1 MTPTKLLLKS
11 IFSPKVALSYV
22 VNEKFELRTVAEAAI
37 FVSVI
42 NTLLTHIFNLATYS
56 TNHGTDNLLIP
67 YIDLVLNKPLLL
79 SIIELTKIFFIT
91 SILTYGGRL
100 FSGSGSFLNTLQGV
114 VWVHFVL
121 IFINA
126 VLFLTIQLSVPLAGY
141 LIILTNFWIM
151 WALAECAV
159 RVHGFKSTF
168 LVFIIGILFFMF
180 IVALFIQFVDALGI
194 NLLERAGL
202 NA

>member
-1 MTPTKLLLKS
+1 
-11 IFSPKVALSYV
+11 LSYV
-22 VNEKFELRTVAEAAI
+22 VTKKFEWGTIIEAAI
-37 FVSVI
+37 FVAVI

-56 TNHGTDNLLIP
+56 INHGADNLLIP

-114 VWVHFVL
+114 VWIHFVL
-121 IFINA
+121 IFVNA

-141 LIILTNFWIM
+141 LIVLTNFWIM

-168 LVFIIGILFFMF
+168 LVFIVGILLFML
-180 IVALFIQFVDALGI
+180 IVALFIQFVDALGV

-202 NA
+202 SA